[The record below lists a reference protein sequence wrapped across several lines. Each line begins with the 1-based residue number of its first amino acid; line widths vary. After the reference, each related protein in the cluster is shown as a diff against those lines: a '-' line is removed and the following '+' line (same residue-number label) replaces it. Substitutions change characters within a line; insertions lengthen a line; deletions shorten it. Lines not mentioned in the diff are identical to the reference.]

1 LNAKN
6 ARKGWP
12 WAWVGVPT
20 LLLILGLLATP
31 AVRRRLKA
39 DDDPLTRARAAYE
52 QRDWARAADF
62 ARVRLKADGGDVD
75 ALRILARASIRMG
88 RDAAGAAIYNDRLGP
103 EGMEAE
109 DRYLTGLTIMR
120 QGDEELAVKV
130 WAKAAGE
137 SEGAGADQPELLLS
151 LANTLA
157 RRQRFDEAAGLA
169 ERLAAIPGWEG
180 AGLLL
185 LGTTRFSLEDYAA
198 SADCLRRGLELD
210 PEARLAPLDA
220 AVYRKTLARCL
231 LMLGRPAEADR
242 WLEPVLN
249 DKVGG
254 TADPEAH
261 WLASRSALQQH
272 QIDRARSE
280 LATSGTYRA
289 DHPLEPEPSPYIGE
303 AKCAPCHAEIG
314 RAHNLTRHART
325 FHRGDDLLNLPRP
338 DGPFADPDHPD
349 VVHSLVQEGKKL
361 KIQTKLDDRMIETVV
376 DYAYGTTDR
385 YFSLVGRD
393 AGGNYRAV
401 RRSFF
406 REGKETGW
414 EPTSGDV
421 GHTDRAQ
428 DVRGQLIDVRDGV
441 VRCHFC
447 HVTNPREFRDAEKAG
462 TGPEASD
469 RGIGCER
476 CHGPGANHV
485 AAVEADFPDR
495 AIVSVGPDQA
505 EAVTQECRV
514 CHIVGDASEMEHR
527 REEPIW
533 VRSPGATMAF
543 SRCFT
548 ESNGALSCL
557 TCHDPHRDS
566 ERSAA
571 FYEKRCLACHSAGA
585 SATPER
591 LDYTGVHEAKTGEP
605 TVVSARSSPA
615 STCKVNPS
623 TGCVGCHMPKVPMPV
638 LHTKLTD
645 HYIRV
650 HREEKAR

>member
-1 LNAKN
+1 LSATT
-6 ARKGWP
+6 ARKSRA
-12 WAWVGVPT
+12 WAWAGVTT
-20 LLLILGLLATP
+20 LLLIVGLLATP
-31 AVRRRLKA
+31 AVRRRWSA
-39 DDDPLTRARAAYE
+39 EDDPLVRARAAYD

-62 ARVRLKADGGDVD
+62 ARVRLKADGGDRD
-75 ALRILARASIRMG
+75 ALRILARSSIRMG
-88 RDAAGAAIYNDRLGP
+88 RDAAGAAIYNDRLGS

-109 DRYLTGLTIMR
+109 DRYLAGLALNR
-120 QGDEELAVKV
+120 QGDEELAIKV
-130 WAKAAGE
+130 WARAAGE
-137 SEGAGADQPELLLS
+137 GDGTDQPELLLS
-151 LANTLA
+151 LANALA
-157 RRQRFDEAAGLA
+157 RGQRFDEAGRMA
-169 ERLAAIPGWEG
+169 ERLAKVPGWEG

-185 LGTTRFSLEDYAA
+185 LGTTRFSLEDYAG

-210 PEARLAPLDA
+210 PEARLAPLEA
-220 AVYRKTLARCL
+220 SVYRKTLARSL
-231 LMLGRPAEADR
+231 LMLGQPAESDR
-242 WLEPVLN
+242 WLEPVLTG
-249 DKVGG
+249 KSGG
-254 TADPEAH
+254 PADPEAH
-261 WLASRSALQQH
+261 WLASRSALRQH
-272 QIDRARSE
+272 QLDRARSE
-280 LATSGTYRA
+280 LAMSGSYRA
-289 DHPLEPEPSPYIGE
+289 DHPLEPEPSPYTGE
-303 AKCAPCHAEIG
+303 AKCAPCHADIG
-314 RAHNLTRHART
+314 SAHILTRHART
-325 FHRGDDLLNLPRP
+325 FHHGDDVLKLPRP
-338 DGPFADPDHPD
+338 EGPLADPDHPN
-349 VVHSLVQEGKKL
+349 VVHTLVQEGKKL
-361 KIQTKLDDRMIETVV
+361 EVRTKLDDRMIETVV
-376 DYAYGTTDR
+376 DYAYGTTNR

-393 AGGNYRAV
+393 AEGHYRAV

-414 EPTSGDV
+414 GATSGDV
-421 GHTDRAQ
+421 GHSNRAE

-447 HVTNPREFRDAEKAG
+447 HVTNPREFRDAEKPG

-485 AAVEADFPDR
+485 AAVEADYPDR
-495 AIVSVGPDQA
+495 AIVNVGPDMA
-505 EAVTQECRV
+505 EAVTKQCRV

-543 SRCFT
+543 SRCYT

-571 FYEKRCLACHSAGA
+571 FYEKRCLACHSAGTTP
-585 SATPER
+585 TPER
-591 LDYTGVHEAKTGEP
+591 VDYTGVHEVKSGEP
-605 TVVSARSSPA
+605 IATGTRISTA

-623 TGCVGCHMPKVPMPV
+623 TGCLGCHMPKVRQPV
-638 LHTKLTD
+638 LHTYLTD